1 MTLALEYAQIDYEK
15 IWDDEVLQGAL
26 DDYDW
31 LHLHHEDFTGQYGKF
46 YGSYSNQ
53 AWYREQ
59 QAEYE
64 QMAHRLGYAKVSEQK
79 KAVVVKIYE
88 YPSRGRLPLRHVL
101 GHRHL

>member
-1 MTLALEYAQIDYEK
+1 M
-15 IWDDEVLQGAL
+15 LQGGAL

-31 LHLHHEDFTGQYGKF
+31 LHLHHEDFHRPVTASST
-46 YGSYSNQ
+46 GSYSNQ

-59 QAEYE
+59 QVAYE
-64 QMAHRLGYAKVSEQK
+64 QMARRLGYAKVSAQK

-88 YPSRGRLPLRHVL
+88 YIGRGRLPLRHVL